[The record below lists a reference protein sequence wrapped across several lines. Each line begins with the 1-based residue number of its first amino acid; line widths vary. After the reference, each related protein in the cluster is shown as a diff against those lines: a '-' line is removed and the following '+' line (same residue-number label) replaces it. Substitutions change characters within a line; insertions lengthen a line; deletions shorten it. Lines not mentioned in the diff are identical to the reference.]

1 MGGMGS
7 SWLYTETL
15 LRRRRTSWWSWRA
28 PGRRGWRIWLW
39 RSALL
44 VAKPGLSNVYTG
56 PGLPSA
62 QSRIAAKSGAGTA
75 VASPTLVSA
84 LQEEMVALPSG
95 LGESKETSSAD
106 AADH

>member
-15 LRRRRTSWWSWRA
+15 LRRRRTSWW
-28 PGRRGWRIWLW
+28 RGWRIWLW